1 MSKLL
6 LQAAE
11 VLEKAAALID
21 AQEAEKTA
29 AVNNERTTAIKLL
42 SAKFAEATGEG
53 LSDDMIAKLAA
64 SSDDLLTT
72 VQHMVEKTAGA
83 VESMGRSSSVEQDER
98 PAPRNKKE
106 AANASWNSFGK
117 FITS

>member
-29 AVNNERTTAIKLL
+29 AVKNERTAAVKLL

-53 LSDDMIAKLAA
+53 LSEDMIAKLAA
-64 SSDDLLTT
+64 SNDDLITT
-72 VQHMVEKTAGA
+72 VQHMIEKTAGA
-83 VESMGRSSSVEQDER
+83 VESMGRPSGAREESA
-98 PAPRNKKE
+98 APRNKKE
-106 AANASWNSFGK
+106 AANASWDRFGSFL
-117 FITS
+117 TS